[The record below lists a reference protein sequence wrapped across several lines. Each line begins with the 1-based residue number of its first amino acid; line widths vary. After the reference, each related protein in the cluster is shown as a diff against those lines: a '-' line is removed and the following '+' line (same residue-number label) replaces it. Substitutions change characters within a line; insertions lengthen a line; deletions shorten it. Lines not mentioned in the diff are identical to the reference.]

1 MECTLLLVKKTM
13 ETRTRNT
20 IVLMP
25 DDRLLEVSYYCSDST
40 SCENEKS
47 ANTQLVIQMDDCI
60 CSMKIDRSFSGNKNT
75 LERIVQ
81 NKVIFTKGHLC

>member
-1 MECTLLLVKKTM
+1 M
-13 ETRTRNT
+13 ETKTRNT

-40 SCENEKS
+40 LSENEKS
-47 ANTQLVIQMDDCI
+47 AVTKLVIQMNDCT

-81 NKVIFTKGHLC
+81 NKVILAKGHLC